1 MGKNKLKKIE
11 ENKTFPYLFQ
21 PSPER
26 MFTQD
31 FNLKG
36 KWNSDF
42 FKNDHPII
50 LEVGCGKGEYTVGL
64 AERHPENNYIGI
76 DIKGPRLWRGC
87 KTVQELSLKNVAF
100 IRNKVEFLNS
110 FFAENEI
117 SEIWIT
123 FPDPQAEKA
132 KKRLTSARFLD
143 IYSKMLI
150 PENCVNLKTDSVL
163 LFSFTQRIIKQN
175 SLETVF
181 STNDLYASGYIE
193 KAYDIKTHYEKKFL
207 QKNLPINFLKFSL
220 NSNKPF
226 TNPE

>member
-1 MGKNKLKKIE
+1 MGKNKQKKIE
-11 ENKTFPYLFQ
+11 ENKTFSHLFQ
-21 PSPER
+21 PSPEK

-31 FNLKG
+31 FDLKG

-132 KKRLTSARFLD
+132 KKRLTSARFLE
-143 IYSKMLI
+143 IYSKILI
-150 PENCVNLKTDSVL
+150 PGNCVNLKTDSVL

-220 NSNKPF
+220 N
-226 TNPE
+226 TNQSFINPK